1 MAFWQLINLGHGKGD
16 VLMKSLSCKR
26 TVQAIAMGCAVAM
39 FTPLSAET
47 FEDLEQLSDA
57 SADEETGIQLA
68 QEQAERGELLE
79 ALATL
84 ERVLATEPKAHDAR
98 LLQAY
103 YLCKVDDIRG
113 GKVALSKL
121 KKKRYEDE
129 DLNVVYAQCGVE
141 QED

>member
-1 MAFWQLINLGHGKGD
+1 MELAIRNRATRAFILG
-16 VLMKSLSCKR
+16 C
-26 TVQAIAMGCAVAM
+26 AIAIT
-39 FTPLSAET
+39 TPVSAET
-47 FEDLEQLSDA
+47 FEELDQLSDA
-57 SADEETGIQLA
+57 SASEDTGIQLA

-141 QED
+141 QEG

>member
-1 MAFWQLINLGHGKGD
+1 MNS
-16 VLMKSLSCKR
+16 VSCKR
-26 TVQAIAMGCAVAM
+26 TAQAIAIGCAIALIS
-39 FTPLSAET
+39 PLSAET
-47 FEDLEQLSDA
+47 FEELDLLSDA

-68 QEQAERGELLE
+68 QEQAARGELLE

-103 YLCKVDDIRG
+103 YLCMVDDIRG

-121 KKKRYEDE
+121 KKKRYEEE

-141 QED
+141 QEG

>member
-1 MAFWQLINLGHGKGD
+1 M
-16 VLMKSLSCKR
+16 SLAIWNR
-26 TVQAIAMGCAVAM
+26 TLRTIAIGCAMAM
-39 FTPLSAET
+39 VSPLAAET
-47 FEDLEQLSDA
+47 FEELDQLSDA
-57 SADEETGIQLA
+57 SAEEETGIQLA

-84 ERVLATEPKAHDAR
+84 ERVLASEPKAHDAR

-141 QED
+141 QEG

>member
-1 MAFWQLINLGHGKGD
+1 MRLANSKKIARALAIG
-16 VLMKSLSCKR
+16 C
-26 TVQAIAMGCAVAM
+26 AIAVA
-39 FTPLSAET
+39 FPVSAET
-47 FEDLEQLSDA
+47 FEELDQLSDA
-57 SADEETGIQLA
+57 TADEDTGIQLA
-68 QEQAERGELLE
+68 QGQAERGELLE

-84 ERVLATEPKAHDAR
+84 ERVLATDPKAHDAR

-121 KKKRYEDE
+121 KKKRYEEE

-141 QED
+141 QEG